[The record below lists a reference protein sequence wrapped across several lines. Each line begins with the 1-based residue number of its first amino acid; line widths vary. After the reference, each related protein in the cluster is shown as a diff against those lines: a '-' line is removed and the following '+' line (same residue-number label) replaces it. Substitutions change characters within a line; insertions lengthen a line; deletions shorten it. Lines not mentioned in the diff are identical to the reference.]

1 MFWSFIVTDEADV
14 TVGPLI
20 FLGKANDQAVEGW
33 TSSAQTSVA
42 LGLGLATVAFLTL
55 AAIVFGVTR
64 KCHTSSHLV
73 SLPQ

>member
-1 MFWSFIVTDEADV
+1 MTDEADV
-14 TVGPLI
+14 TVGPLV

-42 LGLGLATVAFLTL
+42 LGLGLATVALLTL
-55 AAIVFGVTR
+55 AAVVLGVT
-64 KCHTSSHLV
+64 KKYHTSSRLV

>member
-20 FLGKANDQAVEGW
+20 VLGNANDQTVEGW
-33 TSSAQTSVA
+33 TSSAQTSMA
-42 LGLGLATVAFLTL
+42 LGLGLVTMAFLTL
-55 AAIVFGVTR
+55 AAFVLGVTR
-64 KCHTSSHLV
+64 KCHSTSYLV